1 MSNKTNDQIAE
12 ELKQQLDTALDMK
25 DFNRAKQINQDI
37 IDIVGY
43 GIEYEEDFEED
54 EDVSNFLRGER

>member
-37 IDIVGY
+37 IDIAGY
-43 GIEYEEDFEED
+43 GVDYDIFLEEDPNYED
-54 EDVSNFLRGER
+54 